1 MMNWIVTLYG
11 FLSVLMHGLVLGAQS
26 LTLGGVL
33 FLLVVLSPMPKI
45 DDSIRAS
52 ILRWI
57 RRWAL
62 LLAGAEII
70 YVALDIAILMQSGGF
85 ALSAV
90 MSANFVL
97 AGLLSSTSAL
107 AIAVMTTVNKLRR
120 RVGLLLPS
128 SLILTS
134 AVMTSH
140 AIARL
145 DHRLPLGVLTG
156 AHQAAT
162 AAWVGGLPY
171 LLISLKLLS
180 SPEIMRE
187 LCAKF
192 SRLAMFSVGV
202 LVAAGFGLARAYVG
216 SWDATYGT
224 TYGIMV
230 AGKVVLFGMLLSLG
244 ALNFRIVRQRLKG
257 AGSSL
262 RLLQHF
268 GEVEIGVGFTVIL
281 LAASLTSL
289 PPAADIPQPTL
300 PDMSVAE
307 RLAPHWPPPIIPP
320 PTIPP
325 PIIAESNAATH
336 DNQLVPRL
344 AALKTVVAE
353 TAIAPEVSGPSGA
366 LARESWM
373 DDPHHWAALVVI
385 SVGVLALLAH
395 SKRLRYARN
404 WPLFFSALG
413 LVLFLMADSQYWPLG
428 ADSFW
433 NSFSDPIVLPH
444 RIIEILITLFGV
456 LEWRVQTQRV
466 TSTEVRLVFP
476 CLVALCS
483 ALLLTHSHGA
493 SDSQVQPELLP
504 EASHVSIA
512 ILGVAGGW
520 SRWLELRVPPQDR
533 TRRVMSWLWPVC
545 FLLVGVLLA
554 CYQGS
559 S

>member
-33 FLLVVLSPMPKI
+33 FFLVVLSPMPKI
-45 DDSIRAS
+45 DDSIRTS

-62 LLAGAEII
+62 LLAAAEIL
-70 YVALDIAILMQSGGF
+70 YVALDIAILMRSGGF

-90 MSANFVL
+90 VSANFVL

-107 AIAVMTTVNKLRR
+107 AIAVVTTVNGLRH
-120 RVGLLLPS
+120 RVGLLVPS

-145 DHRLPLGVLTG
+145 DHRLPLGVLTA

-180 SPEIMRE
+180 SPGIMRE

-192 SRLAMFSVGV
+192 SRLALFSVGV

-230 AGKVVLFGMLLSLG
+230 AGKVVLFGILLSLG
-244 ALNFRIVRQRLKG
+244 ALNFRIVRQRPAG

-268 GEVEIGVGFTVIL
+268 GEVEIGVGFTVIS

-289 PPAADIPQPTL
+289 PPAVDTPQPTL
-300 PDMSVAE
+300 PDMNVAG
-307 RLAPHWPPPIIPP
+307 RLAPQWPPPV
-320 PTIPP
+320 
-325 PIIAESNAATH
+325 IAEPDLATH
-336 DNQLVPRL
+336 ENQSLARL

-353 TAIAPEVSGPSGA
+353 TSIAPEVSGPSGA
-366 LARESWM
+366 SARESWM

-428 ADSFW
+428 ADNFW
-433 NSFSDPIVLPH
+433 SSFSDPVVLPH

-483 ALLLTHSHGA
+483 ALLLTHSHSA

-533 TRRVMSWLWPVC
+533 TRSVMSWLWPVC